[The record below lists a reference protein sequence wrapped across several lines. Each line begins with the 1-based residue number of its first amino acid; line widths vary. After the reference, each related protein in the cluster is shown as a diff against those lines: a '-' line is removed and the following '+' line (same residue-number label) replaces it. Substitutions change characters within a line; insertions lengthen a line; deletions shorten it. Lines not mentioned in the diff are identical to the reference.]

1 MYGAAPEGTA
11 SRLLSPV
18 VNESSLRMDSD
29 LRDCQLHAFP
39 QLKSNRRPGQPSKR
53 NLTEAIRQ
61 MRSWQTGGVVVKV
74 EDRYQLAGRFRRRY
88 LAASKNHKG
97 QVVS

>member
-39 QLKSNRRPGQPSKR
+39 QLKSNRRPGQPSKQ
-53 NLTEAIRQ
+53 NLTEAVLELDLLRKTLLE
-61 MRSWQTGGVVVKV
+61 S
-74 EDRYQLAGRFRRRY
+74 LAQHQGSRCRILHRDSHR
-88 LAASKNHKG
+88 LVQG
-97 QVVS
+97 DLIW